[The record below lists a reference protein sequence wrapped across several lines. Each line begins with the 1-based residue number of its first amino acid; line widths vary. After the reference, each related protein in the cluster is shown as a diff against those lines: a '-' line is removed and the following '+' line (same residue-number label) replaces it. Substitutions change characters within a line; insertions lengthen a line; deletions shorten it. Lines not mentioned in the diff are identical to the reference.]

1 MPRQPTQTSRTRQ
14 PRQPRQPS
22 ENTLQWT
29 AGLTVFAGL
38 LLITAGLFQA
48 LSGVVALVDDQR
60 YVLAGDYV
68 YSFDTTT
75 WGWIQLVLG
84 LAAVGLGIAVVA
96 GRVWAL
102 IVAVSVAILSA
113 VAQFMW
119 LPYDPLRAVVVIALN
134 AVIVWALAVQ
144 LKKP

>member
-1 MPRQPTQTSRTRQ
+1 MAMPRQPSA
-14 PRQPRQPS
+14 
-22 ENTLQWT
+22 NTLAWA

-38 LLITAGLFQA
+38 LLITVGLFQA
-48 LSGVVALVDDQR
+48 LEGLVALVDDQR
-60 YVLAGDYV
+60 FVLAGAYV
-68 YSFDTTT
+68 YTFDTTT

-84 LAAVGLGIAVVA
+84 LAAVGLGIAVIV
-96 GRVWAL
+96 GQVWSL

-119 LPYDPLRAVVVIALN
+119 LPYDPVRAVVIIALN

-144 LKKP
+144 LKRP

>member
-1 MPRQPTQTSRTRQ
+1 MPRQPSQ
-14 PRQPRQPS
+14 
-22 ENTLQWT
+22 NTLQWT

-38 LLITAGLFQA
+38 LLITTGLFQA
-48 LSGVVALVDDQR
+48 LSGLVALVDDQR

-68 YSFDTTT
+68 YTFDITT

-84 LAAVGLGIAVVA
+84 LAAVGLGIAVIV

-102 IVAVSVAILSA
+102 IVAVSVAILAA

-119 LPYDPLRAVVVIALN
+119 LPYDPARAVVVIALN

>member
-1 MPRQPTQTSRTRQ
+1 MPRQTRQ
-14 PRQPRQPS
+14 TTRTTQPRRPS

-38 LLITAGLFQA
+38 LLITTGLFQA
-48 LSGVVALVDDQR
+48 LGGLVALVDDQR

-68 YSFDTTT
+68 YTFDTTT

-84 LAAVGLGIAVVA
+84 LAAVGLGIAVVV

-102 IVAVSVAILSA
+102 IVAVSVAILAA